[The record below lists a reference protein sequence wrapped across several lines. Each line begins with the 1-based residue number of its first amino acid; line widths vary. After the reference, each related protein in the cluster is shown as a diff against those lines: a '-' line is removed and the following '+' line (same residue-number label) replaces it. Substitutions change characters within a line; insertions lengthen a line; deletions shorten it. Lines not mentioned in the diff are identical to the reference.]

1 MRLHELV
8 GRRGSIERL
17 LDRILAVTLSVLV
30 LTSLL
35 AGAAVGAATSG
46 ESPAGPS
53 QAAPPTQPT
62 TWSEMAPT
70 GVERSTVVSEAAT
83 TPDDEWDD
91 EVPEPILPN
100 STVSGSIDSSDD
112 VDRLSLDVRRGDV
125 LNLTLEKS
133 SGTDIRLQVTSPS
146 GRSDAASG
154 DDETTLVASRTIT
167 ENGTAEIEITGP
179 ESGDWTLTNVLYRG
193 VDRYPNGPGEAVQ
206 IETNTTVTG
215 QLHTPDDVDRLRVE
229 LGQGDVLNMLLEKPV
244 GQDVG
249 IYIEY
254 PLGLA
259 KTDSARSVDE
269 RTLVTSQTIVRNGTA
284 TIEIYGDG
292 TGDWTLTTER
302 NRGVDRY
309 VEFERVTLDA
319 NSTVSGRVQTADDR
333 DELAIEVTRGDI
345 LNLTLE
351 KPVGQDVEMDVTLP
365 NGVYDSVRGEDEST
379 LTISR
384 LVKENGTYE
393 IDISGTEPGDW
404 TLTNELRQGVD
415 KYPGREGDPARFEAN
430 TTASGRLQTT
440 DDTDVLGIEVQR
452 GDVLSLTLERPADR
466 NVALGVV
473 YPDGESVGGTEQ
485 GDGISTATRTIT
497 EDGTVEVVVYGSD
510 RGDWTLTNEVKRGV
524 DRYVVNDRVQ
534 IPSNTTVSGRLQTTD
549 DREELAVEV
558 REGDALN
565 LTLEKPVGQD
575 VRMRVVYSND
585 AVDMVSG
592 VADGT
597 LTVNRTIAEDAL
609 VRIDV
614 YGPGTGDW
622 TLTSERRGD
631 EPTTPPLDPVC
642 DGCGRPTDVDG
653 DGLYEDVNGDSSV
666 NVIDVQALFAN
677 IDAPTVRNN
686 VDAFDYNGDGAVNV
700 VDVQALFANG
710 RDV

>member
-1 MRLHELV
+1 MRLYQLL
-8 GRRGSIERL
+8 GRRGSTETTRN
-17 LDRILAVTLSVLV
+17 RILAVTLSALV
-30 LTSLL
+30 VTSLL
-35 AGAAVGAATSG
+35 AGTAVGAVAT
-46 ESPAGPS
+46 EERPTEPS
-53 QAAPPTQPT
+53 QATLPLHPTPAGET
-62 TWSEMAPT
+62 ASTS
-70 GVERSTVVSEAAT
+70 VDRSTTAAQDEGDVEA
-83 TPDDEWDD
+83 
-91 EVPEPILPN
+91 PETLSPN

-112 VDRLSLDVRRGDV
+112 VDRFSLDVRRGDV

-133 SGTDIRLQVTSPS
+133 NGTDIRLRVTYPS

-154 DDETTLVASRTIT
+154 DDETTLVTSWTIT
-167 ENGTAEIEITGP
+167 ENGTAEIEISGP
-179 ESGDWTLTNVLYRG
+179 ESGDWTLTNVRHRG
-193 VDRYPNGPGEAVQ
+193 VDRYPNGPGETVQ
-206 IETNTTVTG
+206 IETNTSVTG
-215 QLHTPDDVDRLRVE
+215 RLQTPDDVDRLRVD
-229 LGQGDVLNMLLEKPV
+229 LGRGDVLNMLLEKPV

-259 KTDSARSVDE
+259 RTDSARSVDE
-269 RTLVTSQTIVRNGTA
+269 RTLVTSQTVVRNGSA

-309 VEFERVTLDA
+309 VEFEQVTLDA

-351 KPVGQDVEMDVTLP
+351 KPVGQNVEMDVTRP
-365 NGVYDSVRGEDEST
+365 NGVKDGVRGEDQ
-379 LTISR
+379 SR
-384 LVKENGTYE
+384 LTVSRLITENGTYE

-404 TLTNELRQGVD
+404 TLTNELRRGVD
-415 KYPGREGDPARFEAN
+415 EYPGREGDPAGFEAN

-440 DDTDVLGIEVQR
+440 DDTDVLGIEVRR
-452 GDVLSLTLERPADR
+452 GDVLNLTLERPVDR

-473 YPDGESVGGTEQ
+473 YPDGESVGGTER
-485 GDGISTATRTIT
+485 GDGISTATQTIT
-497 EDGTVEVVVYGSD
+497 EDGTVEVVIYGDD
-510 RGDWTLTNEVKRGV
+510 RGDWTLTNELNRGV

-534 IPSNTTVSGRLQTTD
+534 VPPNTTVSGRLQTTD
-549 DREELAVEV
+549 DRDELAVEA
-558 REGDALN
+558 REGDVLN

-585 AVDMVSG
+585 VADVVSG
-592 VADGT
+592 VDDGT
-597 LTVNRTIAEDAL
+597 VTVSRTIAEDTL
-609 VRIDV
+609 VNIDV

-622 TLTSERRGD
+622 TLTTERRGD
-631 EPTTPPLDPVC
+631 EPTTPLLDPVC
-642 DGCGRPTDVDG
+642 DDCSRPTDVDG

-677 IDAPTVRNN
+677 IDAPTVQNN
-686 VDAFDYNGDGAVNV
+686 VDAFDYNGDGVVDV
-700 VDVQALFANG
+700 VDVQALFAQG